1 MRLRFNIT
9 TRIAGGF
16 GSLILLTLVAF
27 LYTFIVLKDTR
38 KKADT
43 VVEQVIPSLT
53 ELKDFNLLLQKSKTL
68 IAKWYYNKSL
78 NDNYEFRIELR
89 QLITKDYLQK
99 KKQLMQLSV
108 LWKEKERKDLELIL
122 KKTEATFTLY
132 QNEIMEKLNSM
143 EAYDDPSI
151 YYPAKF
157 ALDDAE
163 ESIKLIIKN
172 LNVLIESKTQEADTV
187 KQEMFKS
194 INFLETIV
202 KFLGAVLLVGGIIIA
217 FFTIRSIVLPIMQL
231 KDLLLKMGKGIIPKE
246 RFPDRKDE
254 TGEMGRALN
263 VLINSFERTTEFA
276 KQTGAGNFDAIFQP
290 LSEHD
295 TLGHALIRMRDE
307 LAENERVLEQK
318 VIERT
323 EEVVKQKKEI
333 EYLFTQ
339 VTDSIKYAKRIQEA
353 ILPPIKHFQTLLPD
367 SFILYKPKDIVS
379 GDFYWIDKKNNR
391 IYVAA
396 VDCTGHGVP
405 GAFMSIIGSNLLK
418 DIINNTNLI
427 QPSDILDELN
437 IRIAQ
442 TLHSE
447 QTDTKDGMDL
457 SLIAINPET
466 LQIEYASAM
475 NPLCL
480 IRNSDKSDQ
489 VEAHILE
496 GDRFP
501 IGKYTDVI
509 SKFTNRT
516 IQVQK
521 SDVIY
526 LFSDGYADQFGGPKG
541 KKLYKKNFFKI
552 LEETSKWPIEHQ
564 RFILDKKFIEW
575 KGHLEQIDDILVIG
589 IKF

>member
-1 MRLRFNIT
+1 MKLKFNLNIT
-9 TRIAGGF
+9 TRITGGF
-16 GSLILLTLVAF
+16 GSLILLTLIAF
-27 LYTFIVLKDTR
+27 IYTFIVLKDTR
-38 KKADT
+38 KKTDT
-43 VVEQVIPSLT
+43 VVEQVIPSVS

-89 QLITKDYLQK
+89 QLITKDYK
-99 KKQLMQLSV
+99 K
-108 LWKEKERKDLELIL
+108 RKDDLLKLSEQWAPDDKKFLENII
-122 KKTEATFTLY
+122 KKTESTFILY
-132 QNEIMEKLNSM
+132 QTEIMDKLNSM
-143 EAYDDPSI
+143 EAYEDASI

-163 ESIKLIIKN
+163 ESIKMITKN
-172 LNVLIESKTQEADTV
+172 LDQLIERKTKEADIV
-187 KQEMFKS
+187 KQQMFES
-194 INFLETIV
+194 INFLENIV
-202 KFLGAVLLVGGIIIA
+202 KILGSILLVGGIIIA
-217 FFTIRSIVLPIMQL
+217 FFTIRSIVVPIMQL
-231 KDLLLKMGKGIIPKE
+231 KDMLLKMGKGIIPKE
-246 RFPDRKDE
+246 RFPDRTDE
-254 TGEMGRALN
+254 IGEMGRALN
-263 VLINSFERTTEFA
+263 MLISSFERTTEFA

-290 LSEHD
+290 LSEYD

-353 ILPPIKHFQTLLPD
+353 ILPPIKYFQILLPN

-379 GDFYWIDKKNNR
+379 GDFYWIDKKDKY

-418 DIINNTNLI
+418 DIINNTTLVH
-427 QPSDILDELN
+427 PAEILDELN

-447 QTDTKDGMDL
+447 QTDAKDGMDL
-457 SLIAINPET
+457 SLIALNTET
-466 LQIEYASAM
+466 LHMEYAAAM
-475 NPLCL
+475 NPVCL
-480 IRNSDKSDQ
+480 IKNN
-489 VEAHILE
+489 EMHLLE

-509 SKFTNRT
+509 NKFKNHSIQLSKGDTL
-516 IQVQK
+516 
-521 SDVIY
+521 Y

-541 KKLYKKNFFKI
+541 KKLYKKNFYKI
-552 LEETSKWPIEHQ
+552 LEEASKWPIEHQ
-564 RFILDKKFIEW
+564 KFILDKKFNEW
-575 KGHLEQIDDILVIG
+575 KGNLEQIDDILVIG
-589 IKF
+589 IKI

>member
-1 MRLRFNIT
+1 MKIRLNIT
-9 TRIAGGF
+9 TRIIGGF
-16 GSLILLTLVAF
+16 GTFILLTLIAF

-38 KKADT
+38 KKTDT
-43 VVEQVIPSLT
+43 VIEQVIPSLN

-78 NDNYEFRIELR
+78 NDNYEFRIELK
-89 QLITKDYLQK
+89 QLITKDYAQK
-99 KKQLMQLSV
+99 KKQLYQLSEQWHEDDKKT
-108 LWKEKERKDLELIL
+108 LQNIL
-122 KKTEATFTLY
+122 KKTEATFVLY
-132 QNEIMEKLNSM
+132 QTEIMDKLNGL
-143 EAYDDPSI
+143 EAYDDPTI
-151 YYPAKF
+151 YWPAKD
-157 ALDDAE
+157 ALESAE
-163 ESIKLIIKN
+163 ERVNLISKN
-172 LNVLIESKTQEADTV
+172 LNQLIDRKTQEADIV

-194 INFLETIV
+194 INFLENIV
-202 KFLGAVLLVGGIIIA
+202 KILGFVLLVGGVVIA
-217 FFTIRSIVLPIMQL
+217 FFTIRSIVVPIMQL

-246 RFPDRKDE
+246 RFPDRTDE
-254 TGEMGRALN
+254 IGEMGRALN
-263 VLINSFERTTEFA
+263 ILISSFERTTEFA
-276 KQTGAGNFDAIFQP
+276 KQTGAGNFDAVFQP
-290 LSEHD
+290 LSEYD

-353 ILPPIKHFQTLLPD
+353 ILPPIKQFQHLLPN
-367 SFILYKPKDIVS
+367 SFILYRPKDIVS
-379 GDFYWIDKKNNR
+379 GDFYWIEKKGKY

-418 DIINNTNLI
+418 DIINNTSLI
-427 QPSDILDELN
+427 HPSEILDELN

-457 SLIAINPET
+457 SFVAINYEDKI
-466 LQIEYASAM
+466 IEYATAM
-475 NPLCL
+475 SPICL
-480 IRNSDKSDQ
+480 IRNG
-489 VEAHILE
+489 EIHILE

-509 SKFTNRT
+509 NKFTNHT
-516 IQVQK
+516 IQFHPN
-521 SDVIY
+521 DTIY
-526 LFSDGYADQFGGPKG
+526 MFSDGYADQFGGPKG
-541 KKLYKKNFFKI
+541 KKLYKKNFYKI
-552 LEETSKWPIEHQ
+552 LEESSKWPIEHQ
-564 RFILDKKFIEW
+564 KFILDKKFNEW
-575 KGHLEQIDDILVIG
+575 KGDLEQIDDILVIG
-589 IKF
+589 IKL

>member
-1 MRLRFNIT
+1 MFKIRLNIT

-16 GSLILLTLVAF
+16 GSFILLTLVAF
-27 LYTFIVLKDTR
+27 VYTFAVLKDTR
-38 KKADT
+38 KKTDI
-43 VVEQVIPSLT
+43 VVEQVIPSLN

-68 IAKWYYNKSL
+68 IAKWYYSRSVT
-78 NDNYEFRIELR
+78 DNSEFRDELKL
-89 QLITKDYLQK
+89 LITKEYSQSKKRLNDISKAWNKTDSSELQA
-99 KKQLMQLSV
+99 
-108 LWKEKERKDLELIL
+108 IL
-122 KKTEATFTLY
+122 KKTEATFALY
-132 QNEIMEKLNSM
+132 QREIMDKLNSL
-143 EAYDDPSI
+143 ESYDDPSI
-151 YYPAKF
+151 MYPAKF
-157 ALDDAE
+157 ALEDAE
-163 ESIKLIIKN
+163 SSVDMISKKLNI
-172 LNVLIESKTQEADTV
+172 LISKKTQEADTV
-187 KQEMFKS
+187 KQQMFQS

-202 KFLGAVLLVGGIIIA
+202 KLLGLILVIGGIIIA
-217 FFTIRSIVLPIMQL
+217 YFTIRSIVVPIMQL
-231 KDLLLKMGKGIIPKE
+231 KNLLLKMGKGIIPQE
-246 RFPDRKDE
+246 RFPDRQDE
-254 TGEMGRALN
+254 IGEMGRALN
-263 VLINSFERTTEFA
+263 ILINSFERTTEFA
-276 KQTGAGNFDAIFQP
+276 KQTGAGNFDALFQP

-323 EEVVKQKKEI
+323 EEVVRQKKEI

-353 ILPPIKHFQTLLPD
+353 ILPPLKYFQKLLPD

-379 GDFYWIDKKNNR
+379 GDFYWIEQKNDY

-418 DIINNTNLI
+418 DIINNTSLI
-427 QPSDILDELN
+427 HPAEILDELN

-457 SLIAINPET
+457 SFIAINKNT
-466 LQIEYASAM
+466 NQIEYATAM
-475 NPLCL
+475 NPICL
-480 IRNSDKSDQ
+480 VKKNEI
-489 VEAHILE
+489 HILG

-509 SKFTNRT
+509 NKFTNHF
-516 IQVQK
+516 IQVEK
-521 SDVIY
+521 GDIIY
-526 LFSDGYADQFGGPKG
+526 MFSDGYADQFGGPKG
-541 KKLYKKNFFKI
+541 KKLYKKNFYNI
-552 LEETSKWPIEHQ
+552 LLEASKWPIEHQ
-564 RFILDKKFIEW
+564 KFILEKKFLEW
-575 KGHLEQIDDILVIG
+575 KGDLEQIDDILVIG

>member
-1 MRLRFNIT
+1 MRLNIT

-16 GSLILLTLVAF
+16 GTLILLTLIAF

-38 KKADT
+38 KKTDT
-43 VVEQVIPSLT
+43 VVEQVIPSLN

-78 NDNYEFRIELR
+78 NDNYEFRLELR
-89 QLITKDYLQK
+89 QLITRDYAQK
-99 KKQLMQLSV
+99 KKQLLSIAKQ
-108 LWKEKERKDLELIL
+108 WKESDRKNLQNIL
-122 KKTEATFTLY
+122 RKTEATFILY
-132 QNEIMEKLNSM
+132 QVEIMDKLNSM
-143 EAYDDPSI
+143 EAYEDPSI

-163 ESIKLIIKN
+163 ESIKMISKDLNKLIDR
-172 LNVLIESKTQEADTV
+172 KTQEADIV
-187 KQEMFKS
+187 KQEMFQS
-194 INFLETIV
+194 INFLENVV
-202 KFLGAVLLVGGIIIA
+202 KILSIILLVGGIVIA
-217 FFTIRSIVLPIMQL
+217 FLTIRSIVVPIMQL
-231 KDLLLKMGKGIIPKE
+231 KELLLKMGKGIIPEE

-254 TGEMGRALN
+254 IGEMGRALN
-263 VLINSFERTTEFA
+263 ILINSFERTTEFA
-276 KQTGAGNFDAIFQP
+276 KQTGAGNFDAVFEP
-290 LSEHD
+290 LSEYD

-339 VTDSIKYAKRIQEA
+339 VTDSIRYAKRIQEA
-353 ILPPIKHFQTLLPD
+353 ILPPIKNFQTLLPQ

-379 GDFYWIDKKNNR
+379 GDFYWIDKKDKY

-418 DIINNTNLI
+418 DILNNTHLVH
-427 QPSDILDELN
+427 PSEILDELN

-457 SLIAINPET
+457 ALVAIHTDT
-466 LQIEYASAM
+466 LEMEYATAM
-475 NPLCL
+475 NPICL
-480 IRNSDKSDQ
+480 VKNNEYK
-489 VEAHILE
+489 ILE
-496 GDRFP
+496 GNRFP

-509 SKFTNRT
+509 NKFTNHI
-516 IQVQK
+516 IQLEKGDIV
-521 SDVIY
+521 Y
-526 LFSDGYADQFGGPKG
+526 LFSDGYSDQFGGPKG
-541 KKLYKKNFFKI
+541 KKLYKKNFYKI
-552 LEETSKWPIEHQ
+552 LEEASKWPIEHQ
-564 RFILDKKFIEW
+564 RFILDKKFNEW
-575 KGHLEQIDDILVIG
+575 KGDLEQVDDILVIG
-589 IKF
+589 IKI

>member
-1 MRLRFNIT
+1 MKIRLNIT
-9 TRIAGGF
+9 TRIIGGF
-16 GSLILLTLVAF
+16 GTFILLTLIAF

-38 KKADT
+38 KKTDT
-43 VVEQVIPSLT
+43 VIEQVIPSLN

-78 NDNYEFRIELR
+78 NDNYEFRIELK
-89 QLITKDYLQK
+89 QLITKDYAQK
-99 KKQLMQLSV
+99 KKQLYELSNQWNEDDKKT
-108 LWKEKERKDLELIL
+108 LQNIL
-122 KKTEATFTLY
+122 KKTEATFVLY
-132 QNEIMEKLNSM
+132 QTEIMDKLNSL
-143 EAYDDPSI
+143 EAYEDPAI
-151 YYPAKF
+151 YWPAKD
-157 ALDDAE
+157 ALESAE
-163 ESIKLIIKN
+163 ERVNMISKN
-172 LNVLIESKTQEADTV
+172 LNLLIERKTREADVV

-194 INFLETIV
+194 INFLENIV
-202 KFLGAVLLVGGIIIA
+202 KILGFVLLVGGVVIA
-217 FFTIRSIVLPIMQL
+217 FFTIRSIVVPIMQL

-246 RFPDRKDE
+246 RFPDRTDE
-254 TGEMGRALN
+254 IGEMGRALN
-263 VLINSFERTTEFA
+263 ILISSFERTTEFA
-276 KQTGAGNFDAIFQP
+276 KQTGAGNFDAVFQP
-290 LSEHD
+290 LSEYD

-353 ILPPIKHFQTLLPD
+353 ILPPIKHFQHLLPL
-367 SFILYKPKDIVS
+367 SFILYRPKDIVS
-379 GDFYWIDKKNNR
+379 GDFYWIEKKGKY

-418 DIINNTNLI
+418 DIINNTSLLH
-427 QPSDILDELN
+427 PSEILDELN

-457 SLIAINPET
+457 SFIAINYEDKI
-466 LQIEYASAM
+466 IEYATAM
-475 NPLCL
+475 NPICL
-480 IRNSDKSDQ
+480 IRNG
-489 VEAHILE
+489 EIHILE

-509 SKFTNRT
+509 NKFTNHT
-516 IQVQK
+516 IQFHPH
-521 SDVIY
+521 DTIY
-526 LFSDGYADQFGGPKG
+526 MFSDGYADQFGGPKG
-541 KKLYKKNFFKI
+541 KKLYKKNFYKI
-552 LEETSKWPIEHQ
+552 LEESSKWPIEHQ
-564 RFILDKKFIEW
+564 KFILDKKFNEW
-575 KGHLEQIDDILVIG
+575 KGDLEQIDDILVIG
-589 IKF
+589 IKL